1 MSAPR
6 SLRSRLRSTS
16 RSRRLVLLAL
26 AVLVAWIVLTLIV
39 DWLGG
44 NDGFSVVDPDN
55 PRRSYVAVFL
65 LIALDAVIPVFPGET
80 TLNAAATAASQGTLD
95 LVPVIVAGALGAI
108 VGDSALYWIARRYTT
123 RIEPQLQKAQ
133 QNPKIAE
140 ALTLLHGNAALLI
153 VGGRFV
159 PGMRFLVNATMGI
172 SKFPYRRFL
181 LWSAIGGI
189 LWSAYT
195 CLLAYAV
202 GTALAGFPLASVVIS
217 GVITSIVIAAVFI
230 VVRRQKRE
238 IESPTATDSGTP
250 VGLEI
255 QMELPG
261 EEAK

>member
-6 SLRSRLRSTS
+6 SLRDHLGSASRLR
-16 RSRRLVLLAL
+16 RLLLLAL
-26 AVLVAWIVLTLIV
+26 VLFVAWIVISLIV
-39 DWLGG
+39 NWLGG
-44 NDGFSVVDPDN
+44 SDGFSVVDAAN
-55 PRRSYVAVFL
+55 PRRSYIGVFL
-65 LIALDAVIPVFPGET
+65 LIALDAVIPIFPGET

-133 QNPKIAE
+133 QNPKFAE
-140 ALTLLHGNAALLI
+140 ALTILHGNAALMI

-181 LWSAIGGI
+181 LWSVIGGV
-189 LWSAYT
+189 LWSVYT

-202 GTALAGFPLASVVIS
+202 GTAFAGFPLASVILS
-217 GVITSIVIAAVFI
+217 GVITTIVIAVIFV
-230 VVRRQKRE
+230 VVRRQRRE
-238 IESPTATDSGTP
+238 LA
-250 VGLEI
+250 V
-255 QMELPG
+255 
-261 EEAK
+261 

>member
-1 MSAPR
+1 MSALR
-6 SLRSRLRSTS
+6 SLRDHLGSAF
-16 RSRRLVLLAL
+16 RSRRLRLLAL
-26 AVLVAWIVLTLIV
+26 VVFVAWILLTLISNL
-39 DWLGG
+39 LGSG
-44 NDGFSVVDPDN
+44 DGFSVVDPEN
-55 PRRSYVAVFL
+55 PRRSYIGVFL
-65 LIALDAVIPVFPGET
+65 LIALDAVIPIFPGET

-140 ALTLLHGNAALLI
+140 ALTILHGNAALMI

-181 LWSAIGGI
+181 LWSVIGGI
-189 LWSAYT
+189 LWSVYT

-202 GTALAGFPLASVVIS
+202 GTAFAGFPLASVIIS
-217 GVITSIVIAAVFI
+217 GVITTIVIAAIFI
-230 VVRRQKRE
+230 VVRRQRRVAR
-238 IESPTATDSGTP
+238 SNPTDSGNP
-250 VGLEI
+250 S
-255 QMELPG
+255 
-261 EEAK
+261 AAADSC

>member
-6 SLRSRLRSTS
+6 SLRDRLRGAS
-16 RSRRLVLLAL
+16 RARRLLLLA
-26 AVLVAWIVLTLIV
+26 VVVFVAWIVLTLIV

-44 NDGFSVVDPDN
+44 KDGFSVIDPAN
-55 PRRSYVAVFL
+55 PRRSYIAVFL
-65 LIALDAVIPVFPGET
+65 LIALDAVIPIFPGET
-80 TLNAAATAASQGTLD
+80 TLNAAATAASQGTLE

-108 VGDSALYWIARRYTT
+108 VGDSALYWIARRYTS

-140 ALTLLHGNAALLI
+140 ALTIMHGNAALLI

-181 LWSAIGGI
+181 LWSVTGGI
-189 LWSAYT
+189 LWSVYT

-202 GTALAGFPLASVVIS
+202 GTAFAGYPLASVIIS
-217 GVITSIVIAAVFI
+217 GVITTLVIAAIFV
-230 VVRRQKRE
+230 VVRRQRRE
-238 IESPTATDSGTP
+238 LERSTPTNSGIP
-250 VGLEI
+250 SGLEDSR
-255 QMELPG
+255 
-261 EEAK
+261 

>member
-1 MSAPR
+1 MSARR
-6 SLRSRLRSTS
+6 SLRDRLGSASRP
-16 RSRRLVLLAL
+16 RRLLLLAVVVLLA
-26 AVLVAWIVLTLIV
+26 WIVITLILN
-39 DWLGG
+39 WLGS
-44 NDGFSVVDPDN
+44 NDGFSVVDPAN

-65 LIALDAVIPVFPGET
+65 LIALDAVIPIFPGET

-140 ALTLLHGNAALLI
+140 ALTILHGNAGLMI

-181 LWSAIGGI
+181 LWSVIGGV
-189 LWSAYT
+189 LWSVYT

-202 GTALAGFPLASVVIS
+202 GTAFAGFPLASVLIS
-217 GVITSIVIAAVFI
+217 GVITTIVIAAIFI
-230 VVRRQKRE
+230 VVRRQRRVAR
-238 IESPTATDSGTP
+238 SNPTDSGNP
-250 VGLEI
+250 
-255 QMELPG
+255 P
-261 EEAK
+261 AAADSC